1 MESEVL
7 PRQWLQIVEVRR
19 TPPKRALGEEAMG
32 AGRGRGRR
40 KRERRRPFT
49 LVQNLAVVVA
59 KRCLGSQEKLRKQ
72 AFALSSVPCW
82 CSF

>member
-19 TPPKRALGEEAMG
+19 TPPERALGEEVMG

-49 LVQNLAVVVA
+49 LVQSLA
-59 KRCLGSQEKLRKQ
+59 RSSPNG
-72 AFALSSVPCW
+72 ALDHRRSSVNRRLL
-82 CSF
+82 